1 MASLVPDEIIYK
13 HSDYSVRCYETALMF
28 IDVSG
33 FTDLCETYTKAGQG
47 GPSRLTQVLNLYIGA
62 MVQEILTHKGDVLKF
77 SGDAF
82 LCMWKKS
89 PKLNMQDVV
98 HTAIDCGLLIQKNYG
113 RYITDVGVVLKV
125 KIAISA
131 GLSHFSIIGGHEQ
144 CQSHYVIVGQPV
156 WDVKMA
162 EYMSTAGDVL
172 TSASAW
178 MYVNESEYCTQPCG
192 DGRHTKVLGVGA
204 TWKRVQKLHSSVSV
218 HPDPELLMPPYLD
231 CPQMEGN
238 SLTGINY
245 REFSLR
251 PALITA
257 MRSDW
262 WSALRRYMVPPIIRA
277 VDNDEPMDFLTEI
290 RHVVVVFLNIIT
302 RSVTEDVLIEVVDNA
317 YKIVCCVT
325 AKTGGLVNKVSMF
338 DKDMMFLMVFG
349 LRGLKHED
357 EAQNALL
364 CANKLKEHLNDV
376 NITTVSIGVTS
387 GSTYCGVVGHV
398 LRREYTVIGSAVNK
412 AARLMMAYPNKVT
425 CDKETFLR
433 SKLDQNFFKLMEA
446 KILKGFSNPG
456 PIYEFNRTSAKR
468 ISYSHPILGREE
480 ELQVYQTTLMSA
492 IEQYSRK
499 FTRYRDHKFGVAII
513 GSRLSGKTRLM
524 VECINITPKFIEVDH
539 IILTEKD
546 SREPFKVIRLIMGR
560 LFKGIGHSSRENRES
575 RIRYTVDMTS
585 LTPLEIF
592 AVNTVFDCRF
602 PLPEHFEYHGDI
614 LQEYQ
619 VKVLM
624 QNIFESSFK
633 EFRVIAIGEAQ
644 RIDEDSW
651 KLIILMLQNK
661 IIFLLL
667 TLTDEDSLSPF
678 SSDSLSNH
686 MIVKVHIAGI
696 DRRYLSALACQL
708 LDVQAVP
715 SELDKVIESAS
726 DGLPGWIQ
734 NFLICLV
741 QREQLTMV
749 TVPRSQALDI
759 GALIPPS
766 TLLKKSENK
775 QSIMSESFG
784 KFYKKS
790 DVSIADE
797 HQNDII
803 QMAVLSKYYNFE
815 DVKVD
820 MKMDVLIL
828 KTYDSLTPFEKMLLK
843 CGSVLGDVFSR
854 RMLNHLMQCDS
865 QRKIAQAVAKLFS
878 IRVLECEGGD
888 FTRDYSRVL
897 VHPAPVRKDASL
909 PFCFCMGIKQLPNC
923 GDLPKFAF
931 CGYMK
936 FRHTLFRTTTY
947 DLLTESQK
955 GEMHTRALLYLE
967 RYTRKCVSCG
977 AGCFS
982 QLFGLRCDDGLRK
995 ETDELKLTHEQIRTM
1010 NAETK
1015 ISEGN
1020 IYAALENIT
1029 DIGSCSRRNSDKLTD
1044 SEADLR
1050 RVSRSMQHKKDKK
1063 IPSFSSVDLNS
1074 CECMPIL
1081 LAAYSQAIGHCHW
1094 AGDHEKLFDTFLE
1107 YADLS
1112 ILNNNTPRAIH
1123 LLAEVETMLIKDR
1136 NLKATCAKWIYDSKL
1151 ARIYSLRGACLL
1163 ECGDVKQAREN
1174 LFDAMKLFS
1183 DPFPVSQNSIKLQNC
1198 KKTFSQLMALYFAP
1212 RMYIATESGLVGDF
1226 YDKIALTLNRLFK
1239 LFTVCKEMSNAALAA
1254 KWSLNYA
1261 LKTDSN
1267 FRLMCMS
1274 YGNMISVY
1282 RQMKKFRLCRRLET
1296 KARELCQRKRGRVDI
1311 MEVYAVGH
1319 LYTNIF
1325 LYNVQRGNKLVSLEF
1340 GLSVLR
1346 IMTSLSDVRT
1356 RESLIFWLLELLLT
1370 ELRIQQMVSIM
1381 KEFVY
1386 LNEHY
1391 DVSSEAWYYY
1401 HAMAIYL
1408 DTGYCVESYNACE
1421 TFFMEK
1427 GEMFLRSKTPEA
1439 AWNFFACMW
1448 LFTIRVGLWEKS
1460 IMWNEKIE
1468 QIQHLENVNHEYYT
1482 SLMLRLVEG
1491 YLIDLVRELN
1501 NRNIKNI
1508 INIAKTLRTLFA
1520 ELDVASKHSP
1530 IFRSRYYLFS
1540 AYYHYIKRNKQ
1551 RAFGI
1556 LNKATQCAK
1565 KYSDKLMIIWI
1576 EHNRLYWKRLLNPRL
1591 ENYWAEHVESDTILN
1606 YKSFD
1611 TEMGRKIIPYTL
1623 PLPKIF

>member
-1 MASLVPDEIIYK
+1 
-13 HSDYSVRCYETALMF
+13 
-28 IDVSG
+28 
-33 FTDLCETYTKAGQG
+33 
-47 GPSRLTQVLNLYIGA
+47 

-144 CQSHYVIVGQPV
+144 CQSHYVIVGPPV

-192 DGRHTKVLGVGA
+192 DGRHTKA
-204 TWKRVQKLHSSVSV
+204 RKCRN
-218 HPDPELLMPPYLD
+218 PELLMPPYLD

-302 RSVTEDVLIEVVDNA
+302 RTVTEDMLIEVVDNA

-456 PIYEFNRTSAKR
+456 PIYEFNRTSCILTLLKFYLHSAKR

-560 LFKGIGHSSRENRES
+560 VFKGIGHSSRENRES

-585 LTPLEIF
+585 LTPLEIY

-602 PLPEHFEYHGDI
+602 PLPEHFD
-614 LQEYQ
+614 
-619 VKVLM
+619 
-624 QNIFESSFK
+624 
-633 EFRVIAIGEAQ
+633 
-644 RIDEDSW
+644 
-651 KLIILMLQNK
+651 
-661 IIFLLL
+661 
-667 TLTDEDSLSPF
+667 LSPF

-766 TLLKKSENK
+766 TLLKKSENT
-775 QSIMSESFG
+775 QSITSESFG

-865 QRKIAQAVAKLFS
+865 QRKIAQA
-878 IRVLECEGGD
+878 
-888 FTRDYSRVL
+888 
-897 VHPAPVRKDASL
+897 
-909 PFCFCMGIKQLPNC
+909 NC

-1081 LAAYSQAIGHCHW
+1081 LEAYSQAIGHCHW

-1183 DPFPVSQNSIKLQNC
+1183 DPFPESQNSIKLQNC

-1239 LFTVCKEMSNAALAA
+1239 LFTMCKEMSNAALAA

-1340 GLSVLR
+1340 GLSVMR

-1381 KEFVY
+1381 KEYIY

-1408 DTGYCVESYNACE
+1408 DTGYCVESYSACE

-1508 INIAKTLRTLFA
+1508 INIVKTLRTLFA
-1520 ELDVASKHSP
+1520 ELDVASKHIP

-1576 EHNRLYWKRLLNPRL
+1576 EHNRLYWKRSLNPRL